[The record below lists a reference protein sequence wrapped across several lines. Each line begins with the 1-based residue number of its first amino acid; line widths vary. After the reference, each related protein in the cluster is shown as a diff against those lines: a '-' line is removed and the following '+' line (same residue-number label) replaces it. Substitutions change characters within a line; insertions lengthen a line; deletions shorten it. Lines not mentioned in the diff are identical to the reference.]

1 MPSALPVLSHTGER
15 LCEIDSTDLR
25 NLSCIHARLPL
36 LSSGAADAQCFAQ
49 VAMSKR
55 VTQAIVGGDSF
66 LIPNR
71 VGGLGASPYSR
82 SSLSSP
88 YSRSSLSS
96 RPVGTEEDPGAVC
109 PVTLIPDSS
118 RVAMDYATGDLYVF
132 YDDRRVTIGPGSGV
146 FLPHVHTEVVIRGN
160 ESTRVVF
167 VHTLTGKR
175 LSLVLSPTETIE
187 GVMNKI
193 LEQEAIPLDQQ
204 RLIFAG
210 KQLDRERALD
220 DYDVRDGSVL
230 HLVLRLR
237 GGMAHWTSSRSDYE
251 MLYLKTFNE
260 RPDYGTVAL
269 NVRLLDG
276 RDVPLRVA
284 ADSSVDA
291 LKRAI
296 VELERG
302 ACRPFWSCR
311 PGFK

>member
-1 MPSALPVLSHTGER
+1 
-15 LCEIDSTDLR
+15 
-25 NLSCIHARLPL
+25 
-36 LSSGAADAQCFAQ
+36 
-49 VAMSKR
+49 MSKR
-55 VTQAIVGGDSF
+55 VTQAVVGGDSF

-71 VGGLGASPYSR
+71 LGGIGASPYSR
-82 SSLSSP
+82 SSRP
-88 YSRSSLSS
+88 SL
-96 RPVGTEEDPGAVC
+96 PVSAEATEDPSAVC
-109 PVTLIPDSS
+109 PVTLMPDSS

-146 FLPHVHTEVVIRGN
+146 FLPHVHTDVLLRGN
-160 ESTRVVF
+160 DESTRVVF

-175 LSLVLSPTETIE
+175 LSLVVHPTETIE

-260 RPDYGTVAL
+260 RPDYGTVTL

-291 LKRAI
+291 LKRTI
-296 VELERG
+296 VELESV
-302 ACRPFWSCR
+302 ACVPCAAGVGLSNSMKSET
-311 PGFK
+311 GK

>member
-1 MPSALPVLSHTGER
+1 
-15 LCEIDSTDLR
+15 
-25 NLSCIHARLPL
+25 
-36 LSSGAADAQCFAQ
+36 
-49 VAMSKR
+49 MSKR

-82 SSLSSP
+82 SS
-88 YSRSSLSS
+88 
-96 RPVGTEEDPGAVC
+96 RPVSAEETEDPGAVC
-109 PVTLIPDSS
+109 PVTLMPDSS

-146 FLPHVHTEVVIRGN
+146 FLPHVHTEVLIRGN

-175 LSLVLSPTETIE
+175 LSLVVHPTETIE

-260 RPDYGTVAL
+260 RPDYGTVTL

-291 LKRAI
+291 LKLAI

-302 ACRPFWSCR
+302 ECGPVLPA
-311 PGFK
+311 

>member
-36 LSSGAADAQCFAQ
+36 PLSSDAADAQCFAQ

-71 VGGLGASPYSR
+71 LGGIGASPYSR
-82 SSLSSP
+82 SS
-88 YSRSSLSS
+88 
-96 RPVGTEEDPGAVC
+96 RPVSAEETEDPSAVC
-109 PVTLIPDSS
+109 PVTLMPDSS

-132 YDDRRVTIGPGSGV
+132 YDDRRVTIGHGSGV
-146 FLPHVHTEVVIRGN
+146 FLPHVHTDVLIRGN
-160 ESTRVVF
+160 DESTRVVF
-167 VHTLTGKR
+167 VHTLTGKK
-175 LSLVLSPTETIE
+175 LSLVVRPTETIE

-291 LKRAI
+291 LKRTI

-302 ACRPFWSCR
+302 PVGPVLQVR
-311 PGFK
+311 G

>member
-1 MPSALPVLSHTGER
+1 MPSALPVLSHKGER

-25 NLSCIHARLPL
+25 GLSCIHERLRL
-36 LSSGAADAQCFAQ
+36 LSDAADTQCFAQ

-66 LIPNR
+66 LIPNQ
-71 VGGLGASPYSR
+71 GIGASPYSR

-88 YSRSSLSS
+88 YSLSS

-109 PVTLIPDSS
+109 PVTLMPDSS

-146 FLPHVHTEVVIRGN
+146 FLPHVHTDVLIRGN

-167 VHTLTGKR
+167 VLTLTGKK
-175 LSLVLSPTETIE
+175 LSLVLSPTETID

-260 RPDYGTVAL
+260 RPDYGTVTL

-291 LKRAI
+291 LKRTI

-302 ACRPFWSCR
+302 ECGPVMQVWCYPA
-311 PGFK
+311 